1 MPVVMFVYMMVF
13 KWMEIDFKDA
23 FYVIL
28 LQISFIKVFYKTRL
42 DEYYSIYVKQKL
54 T

>member
-1 MPVVMFVYMMVF
+1 MPVVMFVYRMVF

-28 LQISFIKVFYKTRL
+28 LQIYKSFIK
-42 DEYYSIYVKQKL
+42 QG
-54 T
+54 